1 MDLSLQNP
9 WWIKKSRID
18 EDVHLA
24 GLRDLSYVFQ
34 PEVLNGDDL
43 VKDAV
48 YTVRGPRQVGKT
60 TTVKLLIKQLIG
72 QDVNPRNIFYYSMDL
87 VKNSREMYDIYLEW
101 KNGVTDTPGR
111 KWIFWDEA
119 TFVED
124 WEKGIKHIVDTFG
137 LKGQTF
143 ILTGSSAVDLRKG
156 TERLPGRRGIAFPD
170 RVLLPVSFREYCHLK
185 GFEPD
190 LPPFETLSVEAV
202 HESTGRLKLYYA
214 EVDRL
219 FREYLT
225 TGGFLPAINCFA
237 ETGTITDQ
245 VSQQYRS
252 VFLNDV
258 EKIGRNRTIAR
269 DISAVLIESLGTP
282 LSWNRFAKRAGSI
295 SPVTLA
301 NYITLFCDSF
311 SLFYLKFF
319 ERHKK
324 RGNPNKNKKIYP
336 FDPLF
341 YQVLS
346 DIGGRDYKRLSHSF
360 IVEGVVGNHLIR
372 SQERNAIHGLAD
384 LDHVFYW
391 KSQRGK
397 EIDYL
402 LYKNELILPLE
413 VKFQKSI
420 QPADYVTIT
429 KSFKRGIVLSKES
442 FGGNENV
449 IVVPVSCFLYLL

>member
-9 WWIKKSRID
+9 WWIKKNRID

-24 GLRDLSYVFQ
+24 GLSNLPHVFQ
-34 PEVLNGDDL
+34 PEVLNEDDL
-43 VKDAV
+43 TRDAV
-48 YTVRGPRQVGKT
+48 YTIRGPRQVGKT
-60 TTVKLLIKQLIG
+60 TAVKLLIKQLID
-72 QDVNPRNIFYYSMDL
+72 QNVNPRNIFYYSMDL
-87 VKNSREMYDIYLEW
+87 VKNSRERYEIYLDW
-101 KNGVTDTPGR
+101 KNGVADTPGR

-119 TFVED
+119 TFVKD

-170 RVLLPVSFREYCHLK
+170 RVLLPVSFREYCRLK
-185 GFEPD
+185 GIEID
-190 LPPFETLSVEAV
+190 IVQLDILSVEAV
-202 HESTGRLKLYYA
+202 HEAAGRLKMFFA
-214 EVDRL
+214 EIDRL

-225 TGGFLPAINCFA
+225 TGGFLPSINCFA
-237 ETGTITDQ
+237 ETGRITDQ
-245 VSQQYRS
+245 VKQQYRS

-269 DISAVLIESLGTP
+269 DISGVLIDSLGTP
-282 LSWNRFAKRAGSI
+282 LSWNRFARRAGSI
-295 SPVTLA
+295 SPITLA
-301 NYITLFCDSF
+301 DYITLFSDSF

-336 FDPLF
+336 FDPLL
-341 YQVLS
+341 YLVLS
-346 DIGGRDYKRLSHSF
+346 DIGGRNYSRVPQSF

-372 SQERNAIHGLAD
+372 SQEKNAIHGLAD

-402 LYKNELILPLE
+402 LYKDEQVLPLE

-449 IVVPVSCFLYLL
+449 VIMPVSCFLYLL